1 MNAMNG
7 LNYGHGHVYPR
18 ADRALA
24 RCGGPGHCA
33 ECSIDFAN
41 RTMKDAQEN
50 ANSTNNGFNV
60 NETNADLIAQ
70 MARINGRAGVL
81 KKIVEECAE
90 LITAISKGDVN
101 NIAEECQ
108 DVMLV
113 IEQLKWVMPSGHFAL
128 EAKFRDEKIERIR
141 GLVRDH
147 EAMERVRMATMNVEA
162 DQGDDAEVNG

>member
-1 MNAMNG
+1 M
-7 LNYGHGHVYPR
+7 
-18 ADRALA
+18 
-24 RCGGPGHCA
+24 
-33 ECSIDFAN
+33 
-41 RTMKDAQEN
+41 
-50 ANSTNNGFNV
+50 
-60 NETNADLIAQ
+60 NETHRDLIAS

-113 IEQLKWVMPSGHFAL
+113 IDQLKWVMPSGHFAL
-128 EAKFRDEKIERIR
+128 EAKYRDEKIERIR
-141 GLVRDH
+141 GLVREH
-147 EAMERVRMATMNVEA
+147 EAMERVRMATMNVDA